1 MAVHSHN
8 FVTTPEH
15 PSFQRCITNA
25 SGSVKGCGAVQRIS
39 GDCKLRSVARGSA
52 AQCPGSARALY
63 RCLPGKGWP
72 LAFGR

>member
-39 GDCKLRSVARGSA
+39 DMHVFYAGDSGVTGATGNWVEPSVPEVSTRMRQNG
-52 AQCPGSARALY
+52 Q
-63 RCLPGKGWP
+63 
-72 LAFGR
+72 